1 MNKCLEILSL
11 VTNISSYLSFKSI
24 ISLSLCNKYLYCIA
38 LNPEK
43 NVVVNNLYM
52 QNIFH
57 EFFEFDKD
65 DDNNF
70 LNNKNLSGKIFKMEV
85 NWKNI
90 LKELWINFKNYKDA
104 KIVEKVRD
112 CFRIHMYLPDLR
124 KENAHLEYESSSIH
138 QMISYDIIF
147 RSACT
152 YNYYSKSITKEYLLT
167 GFEDNK
173 NDNKDNN
180 NNNNNNNDNNN
191 DKDNSPVKILK
202 EGLLF
207 ENKLLN
213 YKNTFVKLIK
223 NDYYKD
229 LIFNYFIKYKY
240 EDIDNL
246 YINKSNGKLLSDN
259 VFDLLLWVN
268 HSFILYSDFVYK
280 YLNTIKDDVD
290 EKTLLI
296 EYKRKHDELI
306 NCGLLLNS
314 YFDNINIIINQFM
327 VNYPL
332 FNEINDNKKL
342 ELSLT
347 SSTSSTLS
355 ESSVKSGA
363 NIDNLE
369 DQDFSIYYL
378 FLTII
383 KNSVNNK
390 LFNSVV
396 NKFEILLKQ
405 YFNKTFEEFKE
416 NEIEEKS
423 DKDDEM
429 NDFDSMKNGFNINM
443 EDNDNMDIEDD
454 DDYLNDILSQKEQ
467 PEKEIIE
474 TFINSQVDFTINGK
488 NANAI
493 NHTGL
498 KVTKQYEYIEDIIIN
513 QFADTLNNYIKQE
526 KPLNILFE
534 IIKKMT
540 KCSCNQIGIIR
551 SSSSL
556 TLIRRTKKQLMKKSI
571 SILFKKIIECLP
583 KDFTDHIKINDRKE
597 RILSVSDFETKNN
610 IEFSYDLDDISSK
623 KKIDVSYKAEKE
635 IENVKTY
642 LSDKIIKT
650 YEEENIKNQ
659 YINLINDYI
668 DYDGIE
674 LVLLIKKIIWFYYNE
689 LAIYEEKD
697 EKVSNLLKRKC
708 LKNKDNSEENK
719 PFMDDSKK
727 LREENLFMS
736 DGSF

>member
-1 MNKCLEILSL
+1 MNKCLEIINL
-11 VTNISSYLSFKSI
+11 VTNISRYLSFESI
-24 ISLSLCNKYLYCIA
+24 VALSLCNKYLYYNA
-38 LNPEK
+38 LNPER
-43 NVVVNNLYM
+43 NIVINNLYM

-65 DDNNF
+65 DDYNF
-70 LNNKNLSGKIFKMEV
+70 LNNKNLSDKIFLAKV
-85 NWKNI
+85 NWKNV
-90 LKELWINFKNYKDA
+90 LKEMWINFKNYKDK

-124 KENAHLEYESSSIH
+124 KENAHLEYEASSSH

-152 YNYYSKSITKEYLLT
+152 YNFYSKSITKEYLLT
-167 GFEDNK
+167 GFQTEDNK
-173 NDNKDNN
+173 YDNKDNN
-180 NNNNNNNDNNN
+180 NN
-191 DKDNSPVKILK
+191 KDENSVKILK
-202 EGLLF
+202 EGLSFQNELS
-207 ENKLLN
+207 N
-213 YKNTFVKLIK
+213 YKKTFIDIMK

-240 EDIDNL
+240 EDINNL
-246 YINKSNGKLLSDN
+246 YINKYDEKSSNNGF
-259 VFDLLLWVN
+259 FDLLLWVN

-290 EKTLLI
+290 EKTFLI
-296 EYKRKHDELI
+296 EYKRKYDELI

-332 FNEINDNKKL
+332 FSHMADNKKL

-347 SSTSSTLS
+347 SSTSSTSTTSS

-369 DQDFSIYYL
+369 DLDFSIYNL
-378 FLTII
+378 FMTTI
-383 KNSVNNK
+383 KNNVYNK
-390 LFNSVV
+390 LFNCVT
-396 NKFEILLKQ
+396 NKFEILVKQ
-405 YFNKTFEEFKE
+405 YFTKTFEEFKE
-416 NEIEEKS
+416 NEIEEDSNKDEEIS
-423 DKDDEM
+423 DCDY
-429 NDFDSMKNGFNINM
+429 MKNELNNNI

-454 DDYLNDILSQKEQ
+454 DDYMNDNISQKEQ

-474 TFINSQVDFTINGK
+474 AFINSQVDLTINGK

-498 KVTKQYEYIEDIIIN
+498 IVTKQYEYIEDILIN
-513 QFADTLNNYIKQE
+513 RFTDTLNNNIKQE

-534 IIKKMT
+534 IIKKIT
-540 KCSCNQIGIIR
+540 KCSCNQIGLIR

-583 KDFTDHIKINDRKE
+583 KNFIDHIKINDRKE
-597 RILSVSDFETKNN
+597 RILSVSDFEIKNN
-610 IEFSYDLDDISSK
+610 IEFSYNLDDLSSK
-623 KKIDVSYKAEKE
+623 KKIDVREKAEKE

-642 LSDKIIKT
+642 LSEKIIKP

-659 YINLINDYI
+659 YGKLINDYI
-668 DYDGIE
+668 DFDGIE
-674 LVLLIKKIIWFYYNE
+674 LVLLIKKLIWFYYNE

-697 EKVSNLLKRKC
+697 EKVSNILKRKC
-708 LKNKDNSEENK
+708 SKTHNNEENK
-719 PFMDDSKK
+719 PFMDNSKK

-736 DGSF
+736 DSSF